1 MLITMG
7 ILYLMTTPTTT
18 ITRLTVK
25 SSRDIP
31 NELLVLICRHIYHRR
46 LSRSP
51 SFVLLYCSSWCSWCG
66 IGGKPLVASGT
77 EEPVAIC
84 DPDKPCDEPVDTT
97 A

>member
-7 ILYLMTTPTTT
+7 ILYLMTKPTTT
-18 ITRLTVK
+18 ITRLT
-25 SSRDIP
+25 STYLSTHLSPTTQQITQF
-31 NELLVLICRHIYHRR
+31 LLVSAVDLV
-46 LSRSP
+46 
-51 SFVLLYCSSWCSWCG
+51 FLLYCSTWCSWCG